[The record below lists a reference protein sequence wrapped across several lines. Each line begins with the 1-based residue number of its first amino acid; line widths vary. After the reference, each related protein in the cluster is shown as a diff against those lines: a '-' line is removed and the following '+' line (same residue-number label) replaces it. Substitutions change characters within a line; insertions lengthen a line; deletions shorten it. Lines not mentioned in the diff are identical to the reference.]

1 MNGDFI
7 MNKKTKW
14 FKSIRTRFIGIMAV
28 MLILTAG
35 MVYLILHTVM
45 QDKINI
51 LEDKYIIEN
60 VERTKKEIFKE
71 IEVLDTIV
79 MDWAVWDN
87 SYQFMIDK
95 NPEYIKA
102 NLSEDTLNNLK
113 VNIMLFIDNKGNLV
127 HGEGYDLQKKENVP
141 IDEALLK
148 YIKDHSLL
156 QNNDV
161 KYRKSGIITLNGK
174 DLILLS
180 ICPILTSA
188 GEGPINGYIVLG
200 ANFTEKKIAD
210 IGEELSSEIK
220 LTFLKDFE
228 YDRKFF
234 DLKDDKIQID
244 AVSDQKIIG
253 RAFLD
258 DIDGKHLLLLS
269 IEKNR
274 DINNIGEA
282 GIKATL
288 WLLLGLFFLFAI
300 IITVILDRGILLR
313 FQELSN
319 DIRKIGEGKDLSVRL
334 KRQNIDDELTDVSN
348 EINGMLGALERS
360 QLFLSKSE
368 SALKKAIEKLQDEV
382 LEHEKTQEQIKYIAY
397 HDTLTGLPNRNL
409 LNELLVHSITLAERN
424 NKCMAVLFLDID
436 GFKMINDSKGH
447 GMGDQILQEVAE
459 RLLKTLRK
467 SDVIA
472 RHGGDEFIVIIEELD
487 NCSGVELI
495 ANKIINCFQEPF
507 HLENQDY
514 FLTTSVGVAVYPAD
528 GQTPDM
534 LIKNA
539 DIAMYKAKENGK
551 NQYLFCT
558 PVMKD
563 VANETMELST
573 NLYRAIEKNE
583 LELYYQPQLSCH
595 NNQIMGV
602 EALIRWRH
610 PVMGLISP
618 AKFIP
623 IAEKTGLILPIGEW
637 VLRTACQQNKKWQEQ
652 GLPKIRMGVNLS
664 LRQFHN
670 NDLLNLVESVLKE
683 TKLAPQYLELEITE
697 TIAMKEK
704 SYIINTL
711 NAFRQI
717 GVSIAIDDFGTEY
730 SSLSYLKHLP
740 VDRLKVAMQFIRGI
754 GIDHK
759 DEALAKGIIV
769 LAKSI
774 GMNVIAEGVETK
786 EQLEFLKNHN
796 CDEIQG
802 YYFFKPLI
810 EAEMTKLL
818 ITYNK

>member
-1 MNGDFI
+1 M
-7 MNKKTKW
+7 
-14 FKSIRTRFIGIMAV
+14 
-28 MLILTAG
+28 
-35 MVYLILHTVM
+35 
-45 QDKINI
+45 
-51 LEDKYIIEN
+51 
-60 VERTKKEIFKE
+60 
-71 IEVLDTIV
+71 
-79 MDWAVWDN
+79 
-87 SYQFMIDK
+87 
-95 NPEYIKA
+95 
-102 NLSEDTLNNLK
+102 
-113 VNIMLFIDNKGNLV
+113 
-127 HGEGYDLQKKENVP
+127 
-141 IDEALLK
+141 
-148 YIKDHSLL
+148 
-156 QNNDV
+156 
-161 KYRKSGIITLNGK
+161 
-174 DLILLS
+174 ILLS

-210 IGEELSSEIK
+210 IGEELNSEIK

-348 EINGMLGALERS
+348 EINGMLGALEWS

>member
-1 MNGDFI
+1 M
-7 MNKKTKW
+7 
-14 FKSIRTRFIGIMAV
+14 
-28 MLILTAG
+28 
-35 MVYLILHTVM
+35 
-45 QDKINI
+45 
-51 LEDKYIIEN
+51 
-60 VERTKKEIFKE
+60 
-71 IEVLDTIV
+71 
-79 MDWAVWDN
+79 
-87 SYQFMIDK
+87 
-95 NPEYIKA
+95 
-102 NLSEDTLNNLK
+102 
-113 VNIMLFIDNKGNLV
+113 
-127 HGEGYDLQKKENVP
+127 
-141 IDEALLK
+141 
-148 YIKDHSLL
+148 
-156 QNNDV
+156 
-161 KYRKSGIITLNGK
+161 
-174 DLILLS
+174 ILLS

-382 LEHEKTQEQIKYIAY
+382 LEHQKTQEQIKYIAY

>member
-1 MNGDFI
+1 MNGDFM
-7 MNKKTKW
+7 MNKKSKW

-28 MLILTAG
+28 MLILTTG

-113 VNIMLFIDNKGNLV
+113 INIMLFIDNKGNLV
-127 HGEGYDLQKKENVP
+127 HGEGYDLQKKESVP

-161 KYRKSGIITLNGK
+161 KYRKSGIVTLNGK

-802 YYFFKPLI
+802 YYFFKPLA

>member
-1 MNGDFI
+1 MNGDFM

-113 VNIMLFIDNKGNLV
+113 INIMLFIDNKGNLV
-127 HGEGYDLQKKENVP
+127 HGEGYDLQKKESVP

-161 KYRKSGIITLNGK
+161 KYRKSGIVTLNGK

-210 IGEELSSEIK
+210 IGEELNSEIK

>member
-1 MNGDFI
+1 MNGDFM
-7 MNKKTKW
+7 MNKKSKW

-28 MLILTAG
+28 MLILTTG

-113 VNIMLFIDNKGNLV
+113 INIMLFIDNKGNLV
-127 HGEGYDLQKKENVP
+127 HGEGYDLQKKESVP

-161 KYRKSGIITLNGK
+161 KYRKSGIVTLNGK

-200 ANFTEKKIAD
+200 ANFTEKKIAY

-348 EINGMLGALERS
+348 EINGMLGVLERS

-563 VANETMELST
+563 VANEMMELST

-802 YYFFKPLI
+802 YYFFKPLA

>member
-1 MNGDFI
+1 MNGDFM
-7 MNKKTKW
+7 MNKKSKW

-28 MLILTAG
+28 MLILTTG

-113 VNIMLFIDNKGNLV
+113 INIMLFIDNKGNLV
-127 HGEGYDLQKKENVP
+127 HSEGYDLQKKESVP

-161 KYRKSGIITLNGK
+161 KYRKSGIVTLNGK

-228 YDRKFF
+228 YDQKIF

-436 GFKMINDSKGH
+436 GFKMINDIKGH

-487 NCSGVELI
+487 NCSGIELI

-670 NDLLNLVESVLKE
+670 NDLLNLVEAVLKE

-802 YYFFKPLI
+802 YYFFKPLA

>member
-1 MNGDFI
+1 MNGDFM
-7 MNKKTKW
+7 MNKKSKW

-113 VNIMLFIDNKGNLV
+113 INIMLFIDNKGNLV
-127 HGEGYDLQKKENVP
+127 HGEGYDLQKKESVP

-200 ANFTEKKIAD
+200 ANFTEKKIAY

-368 SALKKAIEKLQDEV
+368 SALKKSIEKLQDEV
-382 LEHEKTQEQIKYIAY
+382 LEHQKTQEQIKYIAY

>member
-1 MNGDFI
+1 MNGDFM
-7 MNKKTKW
+7 MNKKSKW

-28 MLILTAG
+28 MLILTTG

-113 VNIMLFIDNKGNLV
+113 INIMLFIDNKGNLV
-127 HGEGYDLQKKENVP
+127 HGEGYDLQKKESVP

-161 KYRKSGIITLNGK
+161 KYRKSGIVTLNGK

-348 EINGMLGALERS
+348 EINGMLGVLERS

-382 LEHEKTQEQIKYIAY
+382 LEHQKTQEQIKYIAY

-563 VANETMELST
+563 VANEMMELST

-802 YYFFKPLI
+802 YYFFKPLA

>member
-1 MNGDFI
+1 MNGDFM
-7 MNKKTKW
+7 MNKKSKW

-28 MLILTAG
+28 MLILTTG

-113 VNIMLFIDNKGNLV
+113 INIMLFIDNKGNLV
-127 HGEGYDLQKKENVP
+127 HGEGYDLQKKESVP

-161 KYRKSGIITLNGK
+161 KYRKSGIVTLNGK

-368 SALKKAIEKLQDEV
+368 SALKKSIEKLQDEV

-670 NDLLNLVESVLKE
+670 NDLLNLVEAVLKE

-802 YYFFKPLI
+802 YYFFKPLA

>member
-1 MNGDFI
+1 MNGDFM
-7 MNKKTKW
+7 MNKKSKW

-45 QDKINI
+45 HDKINI

-113 VNIMLFIDNKGNLV
+113 INIMLFIDNKGNLV
-127 HGEGYDLQKKENVP
+127 HGEGYDIQKKESVP

-161 KYRKSGIITLNGK
+161 KYRKSGIVTLNGK

>member
-1 MNGDFI
+1 MNGDFN
-7 MNKKTKW
+7 MNKKSKW

-113 VNIMLFIDNKGNLV
+113 INIMLFIDNKGNLV
-127 HGEGYDLQKKENVP
+127 HGEGYDIQKKESVP

-161 KYRKSGIITLNGK
+161 KYRKSGIVTLNGK

>member
-1 MNGDFI
+1 

-113 VNIMLFIDNKGNLV
+113 INIMLFIDNKGNLV
-127 HGEGYDLQKKENVP
+127 HGEGYDLQKKESVP

-161 KYRKSGIITLNGK
+161 KYRKSGIVTLNGK

-436 GFKMINDSKGH
+436 GFKMINDIKGH

-573 NLYRAIEKNE
+573 NLYRAIKKNE

>member
-45 QDKINI
+45 HDKINI

-95 NPEYIKA
+95 NPDYIKA

-113 VNIMLFIDNKGNLV
+113 INIMLFIDNKGNLV

-210 IGEELSSEIK
+210 IGEELNSEIK

>member
-1 MNGDFI
+1 MNGDFM
-7 MNKKTKW
+7 MNKKSKW

-45 QDKINI
+45 HDKINI

-113 VNIMLFIDNKGNLV
+113 INIMLFIDNKGNLV
-127 HGEGYDLQKKENVP
+127 HGEGYDLQKKESVP

-161 KYRKSGIITLNGK
+161 KYRKSGIVTLNGK

-228 YDRKFF
+228 YDQKIF

-382 LEHEKTQEQIKYIAY
+382 LEHQKTQEQIKYIAY

-563 VANETMELST
+563 VANEMMELST

-802 YYFFKPLI
+802 YYFFKPLA

>member
-1 MNGDFI
+1 M
-7 MNKKTKW
+7 
-14 FKSIRTRFIGIMAV
+14 
-28 MLILTAG
+28 
-35 MVYLILHTVM
+35 
-45 QDKINI
+45 
-51 LEDKYIIEN
+51 
-60 VERTKKEIFKE
+60 
-71 IEVLDTIV
+71 
-79 MDWAVWDN
+79 
-87 SYQFMIDK
+87 
-95 NPEYIKA
+95 
-102 NLSEDTLNNLK
+102 
-113 VNIMLFIDNKGNLV
+113 
-127 HGEGYDLQKKENVP
+127 
-141 IDEALLK
+141 
-148 YIKDHSLL
+148 
-156 QNNDV
+156 
-161 KYRKSGIITLNGK
+161 
-174 DLILLS
+174 ILLS

-210 IGEELSSEIK
+210 IGEELNSEIK

-637 VLRTACQQNKKWQEQ
+637 VLRTACQLNKKWQEQ

>member
-1 MNGDFI
+1 MNGDFM
-7 MNKKTKW
+7 MNKKSKW

-45 QDKINI
+45 HDKINI

-95 NPEYIKA
+95 NPDYIKA

-436 GFKMINDSKGH
+436 GFKMINDIKGH

>member
-1 MNGDFI
+1 MNGDFM
-7 MNKKTKW
+7 MNKKSKW

-113 VNIMLFIDNKGNLV
+113 INIMLFIDNKGNLV
-127 HGEGYDLQKKENVP
+127 HGEGYDIQKKESVP

-161 KYRKSGIITLNGK
+161 KYRKSGIVTLNGK

-200 ANFTEKKIAD
+200 ANFTEKKIAY

-436 GFKMINDSKGH
+436 GFKMINDIKGH

>member
-1 MNGDFI
+1 MNGDFM
-7 MNKKTKW
+7 MNKKSKW

-113 VNIMLFIDNKGNLV
+113 INIMLFIDNKGNLV
-127 HGEGYDLQKKENVP
+127 HGEGYDIQKKESVP

-161 KYRKSGIITLNGK
+161 KYRKSGIVTLNGK

-200 ANFTEKKIAD
+200 ANFTEKKIAY

-436 GFKMINDSKGH
+436 GFKMINDIKGH

-802 YYFFKPLI
+802 YYFFKPLT
-810 EAEMTKLL
+810 ETEMTKLL
-818 ITYNK
+818 IAYNK

>member
-1 MNGDFI
+1 MNGDFM
-7 MNKKTKW
+7 MNKKSKW

-28 MLILTAG
+28 MLILTTG

-113 VNIMLFIDNKGNLV
+113 INIMLFIDNKGNLV
-127 HGEGYDLQKKENVP
+127 HGEGYDIQKKESVP

-161 KYRKSGIITLNGK
+161 KYRKSGIVTLNGK

-382 LEHEKTQEQIKYIAY
+382 LEHQKTQEQIKYIAY

-539 DIAMYKAKENGK
+539 DIAMYKAEENGK

-563 VANETMELST
+563 VANEMMELST

-802 YYFFKPLI
+802 YYFFKPLA
-810 EAEMTKLL
+810 EAEMSKLL

>member
-45 QDKINI
+45 HDKINI

>member
-113 VNIMLFIDNKGNLV
+113 INIMLFIDNKGNLV
-127 HGEGYDLQKKENVP
+127 HGEGYDIQKKESVP

-161 KYRKSGIITLNGK
+161 KYRKSGIVTLNGK

-210 IGEELSSEIK
+210 IGEELNSEIK

-802 YYFFKPLI
+802 YYFFKPLA

>member
-1 MNGDFI
+1 MNGDFM
-7 MNKKTKW
+7 MNKKSKW

-113 VNIMLFIDNKGNLV
+113 INIMLFIDNKGNLV
-127 HGEGYDLQKKENVP
+127 HGEGYDLQKKESVP

-161 KYRKSGIITLNGK
+161 KYRKSGIVTLNGK

-368 SALKKAIEKLQDEV
+368 SALKKSIEKLQDEV
-382 LEHEKTQEQIKYIAY
+382 LEHQKTQEQIKYIAY

-495 ANKIINCFQEPF
+495 ANKIVNCFQEPF

-802 YYFFKPLI
+802 YYFFKPLA

>member
-1 MNGDFI
+1 M
-7 MNKKTKW
+7 MNKKSKW

-28 MLILTAG
+28 MLILTTG

-113 VNIMLFIDNKGNLV
+113 INIMLFIDNKGNLV
-127 HGEGYDLQKKENVP
+127 HGEGYDLQKKESVP

-161 KYRKSGIITLNGK
+161 KYRKSGIVTLNGK

-368 SALKKAIEKLQDEV
+368 SALKKSIEKLQDEV
-382 LEHEKTQEQIKYIAY
+382 LEHQKTQEQIKYIAY

-495 ANKIINCFQEPF
+495 ANKIVNCFQEPF

-670 NDLLNLVESVLKE
+670 NDLLNLVEAVLKE

-802 YYFFKPLI
+802 YYFFKPLA

>member
-1 MNGDFI
+1 MNGDFM
-7 MNKKTKW
+7 MNKKSKW

-45 QDKINI
+45 HDKINI

-113 VNIMLFIDNKGNLV
+113 INIMLFIDNKGNLV

-210 IGEELSSEIK
+210 IGEELNSEIK

>member
-1 MNGDFI
+1 M
-7 MNKKTKW
+7 
-14 FKSIRTRFIGIMAV
+14 
-28 MLILTAG
+28 
-35 MVYLILHTVM
+35 
-45 QDKINI
+45 
-51 LEDKYIIEN
+51 
-60 VERTKKEIFKE
+60 
-71 IEVLDTIV
+71 
-79 MDWAVWDN
+79 
-87 SYQFMIDK
+87 
-95 NPEYIKA
+95 
-102 NLSEDTLNNLK
+102 
-113 VNIMLFIDNKGNLV
+113 
-127 HGEGYDLQKKENVP
+127 
-141 IDEALLK
+141 
-148 YIKDHSLL
+148 
-156 QNNDV
+156 
-161 KYRKSGIITLNGK
+161 
-174 DLILLS
+174 ILLS

-210 IGEELSSEIK
+210 IGEELNSEIK

-802 YYFFKPLI
+802 YYFFKPLA

>member
-1 MNGDFI
+1 MNGDFM
-7 MNKKTKW
+7 MNKKSKW

-28 MLILTAG
+28 MLILTTG

-113 VNIMLFIDNKGNLV
+113 INIMLFIDNKGNLV
-127 HGEGYDLQKKENVP
+127 HGEGYDLQKKESVP

-161 KYRKSGIITLNGK
+161 KYRKSGIVTLNGK

-670 NDLLNLVESVLKE
+670 NDLLNLVEAVLKE

>member
-1 MNGDFI
+1 MNGDFM
-7 MNKKTKW
+7 MNKKSKW

-28 MLILTAG
+28 MLILTTG

-113 VNIMLFIDNKGNLV
+113 INIMLFIDNKGNLV
-127 HGEGYDLQKKENVP
+127 HGEGYDLQKKESVP

-161 KYRKSGIITLNGK
+161 KYRKSGIVTLNGK

-368 SALKKAIEKLQDEV
+368 SALKKSIEKLQDEV
-382 LEHEKTQEQIKYIAY
+382 LEHQKTQEQIKYIAY

-495 ANKIINCFQEPF
+495 ANKIVNCFQEPF

-802 YYFFKPLI
+802 YYFFKPLA

>member
-113 VNIMLFIDNKGNLV
+113 INIMLFIDNKGNLV
-127 HGEGYDLQKKENVP
+127 HGEGYDLQKKESVP

-161 KYRKSGIITLNGK
+161 KYRKSGIVTLNGK

-802 YYFFKPLI
+802 YYFFKPLA

>member
-1 MNGDFI
+1 MNGDFM
-7 MNKKTKW
+7 MNKKSKW

-113 VNIMLFIDNKGNLV
+113 INIMLFIDNKGNLV
-127 HGEGYDLQKKENVP
+127 HGEGYDLQKKESVP

-161 KYRKSGIITLNGK
+161 KYRKSGIVTLNGK

-228 YDRKFF
+228 YDQKIF

-368 SALKKAIEKLQDEV
+368 SALKKSIEKLQDEV
-382 LEHEKTQEQIKYIAY
+382 LEHQKTQEQIKYIAY

-802 YYFFKPLI
+802 YYFFKPLA

>member
-113 VNIMLFIDNKGNLV
+113 INIMLFIDNKGNLV
-127 HGEGYDLQKKENVP
+127 HGEGYDIQKKESVP

-210 IGEELSSEIK
+210 IGEELNSEIK

-717 GVSIAIDDFGTEY
+717 GVSIAIDDFGIEY

>member
-1 MNGDFI
+1 MNGDFM
-7 MNKKTKW
+7 MNKKSKW

-28 MLILTAG
+28 MLILTTG

-113 VNIMLFIDNKGNLV
+113 INIMLFIDNKGNLV
-127 HGEGYDLQKKENVP
+127 HGEGYDLQKKESVP

-161 KYRKSGIITLNGK
+161 KYRKSGIVTLNGK

-382 LEHEKTQEQIKYIAY
+382 LEHQKTQEQIKYIAY

-495 ANKIINCFQEPF
+495 ANKIVNCFQEPF

-563 VANETMELST
+563 VANEMMELST

-670 NDLLNLVESVLKE
+670 NDLLNLVEAVLKE

>member
-1 MNGDFI
+1 MNGDFM
-7 MNKKTKW
+7 MNKKSKW

-28 MLILTAG
+28 MLILTTG

-113 VNIMLFIDNKGNLV
+113 INIMLFIDNKGNLV
-127 HGEGYDLQKKENVP
+127 HGEGYDLQKKESVP

-161 KYRKSGIITLNGK
+161 KYRKSGIVTLNGK

-228 YDRKFF
+228 YDQKIF

-368 SALKKAIEKLQDEV
+368 SALKKSIEKLQDEV
-382 LEHEKTQEQIKYIAY
+382 LEHQKTQEQIKYIAY

-495 ANKIINCFQEPF
+495 ANKIVNCFQEPF

-595 NNQIMGV
+595 NNQIMGI

-670 NDLLNLVESVLKE
+670 NDLLNLVEAVLKE

-740 VDRLKVAMQFIRGI
+740 MDRLKVAMQFIRGI

-802 YYFFKPLI
+802 YYFFKPLA

>member
-1 MNGDFI
+1 MNGDFM
-7 MNKKTKW
+7 MNKKSKW

-28 MLILTAG
+28 MLILTTG

-113 VNIMLFIDNKGNLV
+113 INIMLFIDNKGNLV
-127 HGEGYDLQKKENVP
+127 HGEGYDLQKKESVP

-161 KYRKSGIITLNGK
+161 KYRKSGIVTLNGK

-228 YDRKFF
+228 YDQKIF

-382 LEHEKTQEQIKYIAY
+382 LEHQKTQEQIKYIAY

-802 YYFFKPLI
+802 YYFFKPLA

>member
-1 MNGDFI
+1 MNGDFM

-113 VNIMLFIDNKGNLV
+113 INIMLFIDNKGNLV
-127 HGEGYDLQKKENVP
+127 HGEGYDIQKKESVP

-161 KYRKSGIITLNGK
+161 KYRKSGIVTLNGK

-210 IGEELSSEIK
+210 IGEELNSEIK

>member
-1 MNGDFI
+1 MNGDFM
-7 MNKKTKW
+7 MNKKSKW

-35 MVYLILHTVM
+35 MVYLILNTVM
-45 QDKINI
+45 HDKINI

-113 VNIMLFIDNKGNLV
+113 INIMLFIDNKGILV
-127 HGEGYDLQKKENVP
+127 HGEGYDLQKKESVP

-161 KYRKSGIITLNGK
+161 KYRKSGIVTLNGK

-200 ANFTEKKIAD
+200 ANFTKKKIAD

-436 GFKMINDSKGH
+436 GFKMINDIKGH

>member
-1 MNGDFI
+1 MNGDFM
-7 MNKKTKW
+7 MNKKSKW

-45 QDKINI
+45 HDQINI

-95 NPEYIKA
+95 NPDYIKA

-127 HGEGYDLQKKENVP
+127 HGEGYDLQKKESVP

-802 YYFFKPLI
+802 YYFFKPLA

>member
-1 MNGDFI
+1 
-7 MNKKTKW
+7 
-14 FKSIRTRFIGIMAV
+14 
-28 MLILTAG
+28 
-35 MVYLILHTVM
+35 
-45 QDKINI
+45 
-51 LEDKYIIEN
+51 
-60 VERTKKEIFKE
+60 
-71 IEVLDTIV
+71 
-79 MDWAVWDN
+79 
-87 SYQFMIDK
+87 
-95 NPEYIKA
+95 
-102 NLSEDTLNNLK
+102 
-113 VNIMLFIDNKGNLV
+113 MLFIDNKGNLV
-127 HGEGYDLQKKENVP
+127 HSEGYDLQKKESVP

-161 KYRKSGIITLNGK
+161 KYRKSGIVTLNGK

-382 LEHEKTQEQIKYIAY
+382 LEHQKTQEQIKYIAY

-670 NDLLNLVESVLKE
+670 NDLLNLVEAVLKE

>member
-1 MNGDFI
+1 M
-7 MNKKTKW
+7 
-14 FKSIRTRFIGIMAV
+14 
-28 MLILTAG
+28 
-35 MVYLILHTVM
+35 
-45 QDKINI
+45 
-51 LEDKYIIEN
+51 
-60 VERTKKEIFKE
+60 
-71 IEVLDTIV
+71 
-79 MDWAVWDN
+79 
-87 SYQFMIDK
+87 
-95 NPEYIKA
+95 
-102 NLSEDTLNNLK
+102 
-113 VNIMLFIDNKGNLV
+113 
-127 HGEGYDLQKKENVP
+127 
-141 IDEALLK
+141 
-148 YIKDHSLL
+148 
-156 QNNDV
+156 
-161 KYRKSGIITLNGK
+161 
-174 DLILLS
+174 ILLS

-200 ANFTEKKIAD
+200 ANFTEKKIAY
-210 IGEELSSEIK
+210 IGEELNSEIK

-436 GFKMINDSKGH
+436 GFKMINDIKGH

-487 NCSGVELI
+487 NCSGVKLI

-717 GVSIAIDDFGTEY
+717 GVSIAIDDFGIEY

-802 YYFFKPLI
+802 YYFFKPLA

>member
-1 MNGDFI
+1 MNGDFM
-7 MNKKTKW
+7 MNKKSKW

-28 MLILTAG
+28 MLILTTG

-113 VNIMLFIDNKGNLV
+113 INIMLFIDNKGNLV
-127 HGEGYDLQKKENVP
+127 HGEGYDLQKKESVP

-161 KYRKSGIITLNGK
+161 KYRKSGIVTLNGK

-382 LEHEKTQEQIKYIAY
+382 LEHQKTQEQIKYIAY

-802 YYFFKPLI
+802 YYFFKPLA